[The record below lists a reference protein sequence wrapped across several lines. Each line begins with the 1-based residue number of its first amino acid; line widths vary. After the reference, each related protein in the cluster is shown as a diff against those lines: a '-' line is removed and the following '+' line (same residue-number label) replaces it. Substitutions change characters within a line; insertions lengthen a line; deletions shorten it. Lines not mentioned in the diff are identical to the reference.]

1 MHYPVGS
8 SGSIDSTKIN
18 FFFYDDNE
26 NNIREVYNEMV
37 LQNWDLNILP
47 NTNPTYF
54 AEFPPTNNT
63 LDTSLSLL
71 AIFPHIFNWQRNYYF
86 LKLTITQIQYL
97 SRIPLGF

>member
-1 MHYPVGS
+1 MGLKITTQMHYPAGS
-8 SGSIDSTKIN
+8 FGSIDSTKIN

-54 AEFPPTNNT
+54 AEFPPTKQHSRHNPY
-63 LDTSLSLL
+63 LYCL
-71 AIFPHIFNWQRNYYF
+71 YF
-86 LKLTITQIQYL
+86 HTCI
-97 SRIPLGF
+97 